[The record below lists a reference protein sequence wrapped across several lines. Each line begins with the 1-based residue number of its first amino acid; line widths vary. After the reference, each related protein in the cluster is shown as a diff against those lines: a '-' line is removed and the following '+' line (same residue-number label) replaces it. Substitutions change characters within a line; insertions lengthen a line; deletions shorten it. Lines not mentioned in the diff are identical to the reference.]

1 MKAATITGRRATA
14 RTIAP
19 LPDMLVPR
27 TSDVDPFDAELR
39 FTAAHRANRDA
50 HPALREAACLAVQ
63 LPETLA
69 PIEYGDLF
77 AGRLAPR
84 LCGFTP
90 DEWGAGSSLGYHLLP
105 RLLDDALAAHPVPP
119 RRRAE
124 VEAMRSYWRSE
135 QTAAKVRGAYPP
147 DLAAALP
154 SDGWMTEPG
163 VGFPLY
169 RLCGGTVQNSRLVR
183 LGLPGLRAAVQARR
197 DRGDVDLDLLTG
209 FDQALDLLEAAARRY
224 QAQALDQ
231 AAYAGSARRAE
242 LEQVATTLDQVCTR
256 APETYREAIQ
266 LFWLYQVCGDIRN
279 YGRLDVTLG
288 PLLARD
294 LDTAAI
300 TEDEALRLTQSLWRL
315 MAARLTRV
323 HNRVTVG
330 GAGRPDEAA
339 ADRFALLAIEA
350 SRTVLEAEPQLSLR
364 FYPGQDPRLYERGLD
379 AIAAGRTYPILYNDE
394 VNVPAVEAA
403 MGVGRDE
410 AEQYVPYGCGELII
424 EGRSLATPS
433 GVVNLLKALEA
444 ALFHG
449 VCQRTGRRIGPDLG
463 GLEAYRSF
471 DELWAAYTGQVDRVV
486 ARLAEQERLEYDV
499 CAREFSAL
507 YLSLLYD
514 DCLERGRAVHDGGA
528 AHLAGTLE
536 TYGNTNTADS
546 LLAIRRL
553 VFEQRKVSAHE
564 VLAALRD
571 DFADAEPLR
580 RLLLAQPKYGNDDD
594 EADAMLV
601 RVHEHVCE
609 QTRKQA
615 ARVGL
620 ASYLVVVINN
630 SANTLM
636 GAHTAASADG
646 RHDGTPMANGNAPTG
661 GADASGLTA
670 RMNSIARPSP
680 RIHAGAVQNL
690 PLSREL
696 FRDHR
701 ACVEALLSV
710 YFARGGAQLM
720 VTVTGRGELE
730 AALAHPDQYR
740 HLFVR
745 VGGFS
750 ARFVDLPEGV
760 QREIVERT
768 LY

>member
-1 MKAATITGRRATA
+1 MQAAMISEKGMSA
-14 RTIAP
+14 RTIP
-19 LPDMLVPR
+19 PPSDMLVPT
-27 TSDVDPFDAELR
+27 TSTRDPFVAELR
-39 FTAAHRANRDA
+39 FTAVHRAYRDA

-69 PIEYGDLF
+69 PIQDGDLF

-90 DEWGAGSSLGYHLLP
+90 DEWGAGITLGYHIVP
-105 RLLDDALAAHPVPP
+105 RLVADALASHEVTPE
-119 RRRAE
+119 RRAQVAE
-124 VEAMRSYWRSE
+124 MVQYWRSE
-135 QTAAKVRGAYPP
+135 RTAAKVRAAYPP
-147 DLAAALP
+147 ALAEALP
-154 SDGWMTEPG
+154 SDGWMAEPG
-163 VGFPLY
+163 IAFPLY
-169 RLCGGTVQNSRLVR
+169 RLCGGTVQNGRLIK
-183 LGLPGLRAAVQARR
+183 LGLPGLRAAVAARR
-197 DRGDVDLDLLTG
+197 AHGDVDLDLLTG
-209 FDQALDLLEAAARRY
+209 FDRALDMLEDAASRYREHALALAVTSPPARR
-224 QAQALDQ
+224 L
-231 AAYAGSARRAE
+231 E
-242 LEQVATTLDQVCTR
+242 LEQLAVTLAMICER
-256 APETYREAIQ
+256 APETYREAVQ
-266 LFWLYQVCGDIRN
+266 LFWLYQLCGDIRN
-279 YGRLDVTLG
+279 YGRLDVALG
-288 PLLARD
+288 PLLAHD
-294 LDTAAI
+294 LDTGVLSE
-300 TEDEALRLTQSLWRL
+300 EDALRLTQSLWRL

-323 HNRVTVG
+323 HNRVVIG
-330 GAGRPDEAA
+330 GKGRLDEKA

-364 FYPGQDPRLYERGLD
+364 FYLGQDPRLLERGLD
-379 AIAAGRTYPILYNDE
+379 SIAEGRTFPILYNDK
-394 VNVPAVEAA
+394 VNIPAAASA
-403 MGVGRDE
+403 MGVSRPD
-410 AEQYVPYGCGELII
+410 AEQYVPYGCGELILD
-424 EGRSLATPS
+424 GGSFATPS
-433 GVVNLLKALEA
+433 GVLNLLKALEA

-463 GLEAYRSF
+463 GLETYRSF
-471 DELWAAYTGQVDRVV
+471 DDLWAAYTGQVDRLVC
-486 ARLAEQERLEYDV
+486 RLAEQERLEYDV

-514 DCLERGRAVHDGGA
+514 GCLERGRAFHDGGLER
-528 AHLAGTLE
+528 LAGTLE

-553 VFEQRKVSAHE
+553 VFERQTVSPE
-564 VLAALRD
+564 ELLAALRN
-571 DFADAEPLR
+571 DFAQAEPLR
-580 RLLLAQPKYGNDDD
+580 RLLLSQPKYGNDND

-601 RVHEHVCE
+601 RVHEHVCG
-609 QTRKQA
+609 QARAQA

-661 GADASGLTA
+661 GADVSGLTA
-670 RMNSIARPSP
+670 RMNSIVRPSP
-680 RIHAGAVQNL
+680 KIHDGTVQNL
-690 PLSREL
+690 SLSREL

-701 ACVEALLSV
+701 AEVEALLAV
-710 YFARGGAQLM
+710 YFARGGTQLM

-730 AALAHPDQYR
+730 AALAHPDEYR
-740 HLFVR
+740 HVFVR

-760 QREIVERT
+760 QREIIERT

>member
-1 MKAATITGRRATA
+1 MEAVAHQLTA
-14 RTIAP
+14 PRMSPPAS
-19 LPDMLVPR
+19 DMLVPT
-27 TSDVDPFDAELR
+27 TSPVDPFGAELR
-39 FTAAHRANRDA
+39 FTAAHRAYHDA

-63 LPETLA
+63 LPESLA
-69 PIEYGDLF
+69 PIEDGDLF
-77 AGRLAPR
+77 AGRLSPR

-90 DEWGAGSSLGYHLLP
+90 DEWGAGTSLGYHILP
-105 RLLDDALAAHPVPP
+105 RLVDEALATLPVGIE
-119 RRRAE
+119 RRAE
-124 VEAMRSYWRSE
+124 VAEMSRYWSSE
-135 QTAAKVRGAYPP
+135 QTWARVRAAYPP
-147 DLAAALP
+147 PLAAALP

-163 VGFPLY
+163 IAFPLY
-169 RLCGGTVQNSRLVR
+169 RLCGATVQNGVLVR
-183 LGLPGLRAAVQARR
+183 LGLPGLRAAVQDRR
-197 DRGDVDLDLLTG
+197 ERGDVDQDLLTG
-209 FDQALDLLEAAARRY
+209 FDRALDLLQGAAHRY
-224 QAQALDQ
+224 QAQAVAQ
-231 AAYAGSARRAE
+231 AAEARPARRAE
-242 LEQVATTLDQVCTR
+242 LEQLAATLGLVCER

-294 LDTAAI
+294 LDTGVLG
-300 TEDEALRLTQSLWRL
+300 DGEALGLTRSLWQL
-315 MAARLTRV
+315 MAARRTRV
-323 HNRVTVG
+323 HNRVVVG
-330 GAGRPDEAA
+330 GAGRPDEES

-364 FYPGQDPRLYERGLD
+364 LWSGQDPLLLERGLD
-379 AIAAGRTYPILYNDE
+379 AIAEGRTYPILYNDE
-394 VNVPAVEAA
+394 VNIPAAGAA
-403 MGVGRDE
+403 MGVSREE
-410 AEQYVPYGCGELII
+410 ATQYVPFGCGELILD
-424 EGRSLATPS
+424 GSSFATPS

-449 VCQRTGRRIGPDLG
+449 VCQRTGRRVGPDLG
-463 GLEAYRSF
+463 GLETYRTF
-471 DELWAAYTGQVDRVV
+471 EDLWTAYTGQVDRLVR
-486 ARLAEQERLEYDV
+486 RLAEQERLEYDV

-507 YLSLLYD
+507 YASLLYD
-514 DCLERGRAVHDGGA
+514 QCLERGRALHAGGLDR
-528 AHLAGTLE
+528 LAGTLE

-553 VFEQRKVSAHE
+553 VFEQEE
-564 VLAALRD
+564 VGAEELLGALRT
-571 DFADAEPLR
+571 DFAGAEALR
-580 RLLLAQPKYGNDDD
+580 RLLLAQPKYGNDDA
-594 EADAMLV
+594 EADGMLV
-601 RVHEHVCE
+601 RVHEHVCG
-609 QTRKQA
+609 QVRAQA

-646 RHDGTPMANGNAPTG
+646 RRDGTPMANGNAPTG
-661 GADASGLTA
+661 GADVSGLTA
-670 RMNSIARPSP
+670 RMNSVLRPSP
-680 RIHAGAVQNL
+680 ELHGGAVQNL
-690 PLSREL
+690 ALSREL

-701 ACVEALLSV
+701 PAVEALLSV
-710 YFARGGAQLM
+710 YFARGGSQLM

-760 QREIVERT
+760 QREILERT

>member
-1 MKAATITGRRATA
+1 MDTTA
-14 RTIAP
+14 RTQERPSTRSIPPA
-19 LPDMLVPR
+19 PDMLVPA
-27 TSDVDPFDAELR
+27 TSDLDPFAAELR
-39 FTAAHRANRDA
+39 FTSAHRAHRED

-69 PIEYGDLF
+69 PIEDHDLL

-90 DEWGAGSSLGYHLLP
+90 DEWGADISLGYHLLP
-105 RLLDDALAAHPVPP
+105 RLVDQALADHPVAPE
-119 RRRAE
+119 RRAE
-124 VEAMRSYWRSE
+124 VEEMVEYWRSE
-135 QTAAKVRGAYPP
+135 RTAAKVRAGYPA
-147 DLAAALP
+147 DLAADLP
-154 SDGWMTEPG
+154 SDAWMAEPG
-163 VGFPLY
+163 IAFPLY
-169 RLCGGTVQNSRLVR
+169 RLCGGTVDNARLVR
-183 LGLPGLRAAVQARR
+183 LGLTGLRAEVAARR
-197 DRGDVDLDLLTG
+197 ERGGVDLDLLSG
-209 FDQALDLLEAAARRY
+209 FDRALDLLEEAARHY
-224 QAQALDQ
+224 QAQALAQ
-231 AAYAGSARRAE
+231 AATATPARRTE
-242 LEQVATTLDQVCTR
+242 LEQLAETLGHVCDR
-256 APETYREAIQ
+256 APATYHEAIQ

-288 PLLARD
+288 PVLARD
-294 LDTAAI
+294 LDTGALSQ
-300 TEDEALRLTQSLWRL
+300 DEALRLTQSLWRL

-323 HNRVTVG
+323 HNRVVVG
-330 GAGRPDEAA
+330 GVGRPDPAA

-364 FYPGQDPRLYERGLD
+364 FHADQDPRLLERGLD
-379 AIAAGRTYPILYNDE
+379 AVGEGRTFPILYNDD
-394 VNVPAVEAA
+394 VNVPAAATA
-403 MGVGRDE
+403 MGISPEE
-410 AEQYVPYGCGELII
+410 AEQYVPYGCGELIL
-424 EGRSLATPS
+424 EGRSFATPS
-433 GVVNLLKALEA
+433 GVINLLKALEA
-444 ALFHG
+444 TLFHG
-449 VCQRTGRRIGPDLG
+449 VCQRTGRRLGPDLG
-463 GLEAYRSF
+463 GLETYRTF
-471 DELWAAYTGQVDRVV
+471 EELWSAYTGQVDRLVR
-486 ARLAEQERLEYDV
+486 RLAEQERLEYDT

-507 YLSLLYD
+507 YLSLLYEG
-514 DCLERGRAVHDGGA
+514 CLERGRAFHDGGLEL
-528 AHLAGTLE
+528 LAGTLE

-553 VFEQRKVSAHE
+553 VFEREE
-564 VLAALRD
+564 VAAEDLLAALRS
-571 DFADAEPLR
+571 DFAGAEPLR
-580 RLLLAQPKYGNDDD
+580 RLLLAQPKYGNDDA
-594 EADAMLV
+594 EADDMLV

-609 QTRKQA
+609 QTRAQA

-620 ASYLVVVINN
+620 SSYLVVVINN

-661 GADASGLTA
+661 GADVCGLTA
-670 RMNSIARPSP
+670 RMNSVVRPSP
-680 RIHAGAVQNL
+680 AVHAGAVQNL
-690 PLSREL
+690 SLSREL

-701 ACVEALLSV
+701 ALVEALLIV
-710 YFARGGAQLM
+710 YFARGGSQLM

-750 ARFVDLPEGV
+750 ARFVDLPQDV

>member
-1 MKAATITGRRATA
+1 MQATA
-14 RTIAP
+14 IAEERKP
-19 LPDMLVPR
+19 VRAIPPEPDMLVPE
-27 TSDVDPFDAELR
+27 TSARDPFAAELR
-39 FTAAHRANRDA
+39 FTAVHRAYRDA

-69 PIEYGDLF
+69 PIQDGDLF

-90 DEWGAGSSLGYHLLP
+90 DEWGAGISLGYHVLP
-105 RLLDDALAAHPVPP
+105 RLVDEALAAHPVSAE
-119 RRRAE
+119 RRAE
-124 VEAMRSYWRSE
+124 VEEMCRYWRSE
-135 QTAAKVRGAYPP
+135 QTSAKVRAAYSPE
-147 DLAAALP
+147 LAAALP
-154 SDGWMTEPG
+154 SDAWMAEPG
-163 VGFPLY
+163 IAFPLY
-169 RLCGGTVQNSRLVR
+169 RLCGGTVDNGRLIR
-183 LGLPGLRAAVQARR
+183 LGLPGLRAAVEARR
-197 DRGDVDLDLLTG
+197 SRGDVDLELLIG
-209 FDQALDLLEAAARRY
+209 FDRALDLLEDAACRY
-224 QAQALDQ
+224 QAQALAQ
-231 AAYAGSARRAE
+231 AATAAPHRRAE
-242 LEQVATTLDQVCTR
+242 LEQLATTLGQICTR
-256 APETYREAIQ
+256 APETYREAVQ

-279 YGRLDVTLG
+279 YGRLDVALG
-288 PLLARD
+288 PLLAHD
-294 LDTAAI
+294 LDAGI
-300 TEDEALRLTQSLWRL
+300 LSEEEALRLTQSLWRL

-323 HNRVTVG
+323 HNRVVVG
-330 GAGRPDEAA
+330 GAGRPDVAA

-364 FYPGQDPRLYERGLD
+364 FYAGQDPLLLERGLD
-379 AIAAGRTYPILYNDE
+379 AIAEGRTYPILYNDE
-394 VNVPAVEAA
+394 VNISAAAAA
-403 MGVGRDE
+403 MGVGRRE
-410 AEQYVPYGCGELII
+410 AGQYVPFGCGELIV
-424 EGRSLATPS
+424 EGRSFATPS
-433 GVVNLLKALEA
+433 GVLNLLKALEA

-449 VCQRTGRRIGPDLG
+449 VCRRTGRQVSPDLG
-463 GLEAYRSF
+463 GLETYRTF
-471 DELWAAYTGQVDRVV
+471 DDLWAAYTSQVDRLVC
-486 ARLAEQERLEYDV
+486 RLAEQQRLEYDV
-499 CAREFSAL
+499 CAGEFSAL

-514 DCLERGRAVHDGGA
+514 GCLDRGRAFHDGGLA
-528 AHLAGTLE
+528 RLAGTLE

-553 VFEQRKVSAHE
+553 VFEQGQLSAE
-564 VLAALRD
+564 ELLGALRS
-571 DFADAEPLR
+571 DFAGAEPLR
-580 RLLLAQPKYGNDDD
+580 RLLLAQPKYGNDDA
-594 EADAMLV
+594 EADEMLV

-609 QTRKQA
+609 QTSAQA

-646 RHDGTPMANGNAPTG
+646 RRDGTPMANGNAPTG
-661 GADASGLTA
+661 GADVSGLTA

-680 RIHAGAVQNL
+680 YIHAGAVQNL
-690 PLSREL
+690 SLSREL
-696 FRDHR
+696 FRDRR
-701 ACVEALLSV
+701 AAVEAFLSV

-730 AALAHPDQYR
+730 EALKHPDQYR